1 MVWSLNKFSAIFG
14 CFGRCTQPPYQHPC
28 ILVGPVIDGQP
39 VAPCNRRV
47 LCLRPSKR
55 SVETG
60 DMGAVKA
67 GRGRVSELEF
77 LGRVT
82 VPLEGNLQLVQGW
95 VEETYEE
102 ANGECSVDTVIES
115 VKDHISATMSTTEQ
129 EIMTLDIFRATVL
142 NRMENK
148 VFVFR
153 TPSSL

>member
-1 MVWSLNKFSAIFG
+1 MFSKIFS
-14 CFGRCTQPPYQHPC
+14 CFGRYKPTYQHHC
-28 ILVGPVIDGQP
+28 ILVGPVIEGQA
-39 VAPCNRRV
+39 VASCNRRV
-47 LCLRPSKR
+47 LYLRPSKH

-60 DMGAVKA
+60 DIGAVKA
-67 GRGRVSELEF
+67 GRGRVSELEV

-82 VPLEGNLQLVQGW
+82 VPLEGNLELIQEW

-102 ANGECSVDTVIES
+102 TNGDCSVDSVIES
-115 VKDHISATMSTTEQ
+115 VKDHISAFALPTTAQ
-129 EIMTLDIFRATVL
+129 EVITLDIFRATVH